1 MTKSNVTMSAVGV
14 LLASLAL
21 TACGDRR
28 DEAARSGDAT
38 VAQAEQNTREAARDA
53 ADATKNAAD
62 KTADATRNA
71 ADNAAQAARSAAADV
86 KDATKG
92 AADQASNKVADA
104 VITTSVNAELAKDP
118 QLSSLRIDVDTDA
131 GRVAL
136 KGTAPDA
143 AAKERAAQLAGTV
156 KGVVSV
162 DNQLTVGKG

>member
-1 MTKSNVTMSAVGV
+1 MTKQTMTMSGVSV

-21 TACGDRR
+21 AGCSKPADTQTARTTENTAVVQGQP
-28 DEAARSGDAT
+28 S
-38 VAQAEQNTREAARDA
+38 VADS
-53 ADATKNAAD
+53 ATKATQDA
-62 KTADATRNA
+62 KDATRTA
-71 ADNAAQAARSAAADV
+71 GADIKESSKN
-86 KDATKG
+86 

-118 QLSSLRIDVDTDA
+118 KLSSLRIDVDTDN

-143 AAKERAAQLAGTV
+143 AAKERATQLASNV

-162 DNQLTVGKG
+162 DNQLTIGKG

>member
-1 MTKSNVTMSAVGV
+1 MTRQTMTMSAVSV

-21 TACGDRR
+21 AGCDKR
-28 DEAARSGDAT
+28 DDTQAARTNDTAVVQGQPTVGD
-38 VAQAEQNTREAARDA
+38 
-53 ADATKNAAD
+53 K
-62 KTADATRNA
+62 
-71 ADNAAQAARSAAADV
+71 AARSADQVGDASKQAANDV
-86 KDATKG
+86 ANATKG
-92 AADQASNKVADA
+92 AADQASNKVSDA

-143 AAKERAAQLAGTV
+143 ASKARAAQLASSV

-162 DNQLTVGKG
+162 DNQLQVGKG

>member
-1 MTKSNVTMSAVGV
+1 MMTRQTVTMSAVSV

-21 TACGDRR
+21 AGCDRR
-28 DEAARSGDAT
+28 DETQTARSGDTAVVQGQPT
-38 VAQAEQNTREAARDA
+38 VGD
-53 ADATKNAAD
+53 
-62 KTADATRNA
+62 
-71 ADNAAQAARSAAADV
+71 QAARSADQAGEATKQAAN
-86 KDATKG
+86 DATNAARNAATDVANASKN
-92 AADQASNKVADA
+92 AADQASNKVSDA

-143 AAKERAAQLAGTV
+143 ASKQRATQLASSV

-162 DNQLTVGKG
+162 DNQLQVGKG